1 MAVYVHGDDFVVA
14 APRECVHM
22 FVEGLGRHLIVKN
35 RGVMGPRTDDTKELC
50 ILNRCLRWVD
60 GPQGPRLEYEA
71 DPRHVE
77 LVHKQLCLEG
87 RGAKGVTTPGVRRKL
102 EEMEGA
108 QPLSV
113 SQASLFR
120 SICMRLAYLAWDRP
134 DLQYSV
140 KECTRHMSSPTS
152 VSWEMVKRIG

>member
-1 MAVYVHGDDFVVA
+1 
-14 APRECVHM
+14 
-22 FVEGLGRHLIVKN
+22 
-35 RGVMGPRTDDTKELC
+35 MGPRTDDTKELC
-50 ILNRCLRWVD
+50 ILNRCLRW
-60 GPQGPRLEYEA
+60 
-71 DPRHVE
+71 
-77 LVHKQLCLEG
+77 CLEG
-87 RGAKGVTTPGVRRKL
+87 RIAKGVTTPGIRRKL

-108 QPLSV
+108 EPLSV

-152 VSWEMVKRIG
+152 VSWEMVKRVG